1 LLIGIKEKQVRQLI
15 QLFGAG
21 LTLDAVV
28 GANEPAILK
37 LVKEQPS
44 EI

>member
-1 LLIGIKEKQVRQLI
+1 LLIGIKEKQVGQLI
-15 QLFGAG
+15 QLSGAG

-28 GANEPAILK
+28 GENESAILK

-44 EI
+44 EV